1 MAALESAESDGT
13 LVRSTG
19 KMHTQGLKPLVIGGR
34 ERAKAKALAYLETK
48 TNRAVV
54 RRSVSADSK
63 LGFDAI

>member
-1 MAALESAESDGT
+1 
-13 LVRSTG
+13 
-19 KMHTQGLKPLVIGGR
+19 MHTQGLKPLVIGGR